1 MKKGSSTY
9 LILLIIIGS
18 VVGSILGRAFSKI
31 FPILNYGETIGFGP
45 ATLDLNIIT
54 FTFGF
59 SANLTFA
66 GIIGVIIAIIA
77 YRKF

>member
-1 MKKGSSTY
+1 MKKGSY

-18 VVGSILGRAFSKI
+18 VIGSIIGKALSNI
-31 FPILNYGETIGFGP
+31 LPILNYGEVIGFGP

-66 GIIGVIIAIIA
+66 GILGIIIAIIA
-77 YRKF
+77 YRKL